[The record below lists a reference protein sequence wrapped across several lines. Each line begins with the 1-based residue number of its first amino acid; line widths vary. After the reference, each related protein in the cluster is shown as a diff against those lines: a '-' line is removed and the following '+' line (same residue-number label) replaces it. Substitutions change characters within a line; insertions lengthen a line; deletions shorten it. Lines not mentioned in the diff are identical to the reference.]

1 MEGDHINLKQYLEQY
16 NLTHYYDKAR
26 KYLPLP
32 DPETVIV
39 SAIPKIEKETIL
51 GSVWK
56 EYDIWYIYF
65 RNNPPDA
72 YTLFHELIHLA
83 GGTELPAYNYTSI
96 LIYCIENNVE
106 PFNLLDLLH
115 VKLSDII
122 NILKKHGF
130 TSLTEYY
137 TFRGIMPSSFEII
150 TTKTGVEFKQKEE
163 FTEEAIVQEFLAEL
177 SAAIEYEHNI
187 LEKQILQELINLVK

>member
-1 MEGDHINLKQYLEQY
+1 
-16 NLTHYYDKAR
+16 
-26 KYLPLP
+26 
-32 DPETVIV
+32 
-39 SAIPKIEKETIL
+39 L

-65 RNNPPDA
+65 RNHPPDA